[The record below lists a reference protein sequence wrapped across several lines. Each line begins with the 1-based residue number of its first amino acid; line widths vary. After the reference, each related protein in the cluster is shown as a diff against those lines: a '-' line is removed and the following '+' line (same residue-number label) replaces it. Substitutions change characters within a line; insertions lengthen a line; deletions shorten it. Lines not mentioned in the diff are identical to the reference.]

1 MSHATDVK
9 SLPSVGVGCENT
21 TMLASKRK
29 KLESRGWKVADA
41 SDFLNLSAAEDEYIA
56 LRLKLA
62 EGLRGHRAYKN
73 LSQAQLAKC
82 VKSSQS
88 RIAKMEAGD
97 ASVSLDLIVKSLLA
111 LGASHKDLA
120 QMIGRSPSR

>member
-1 MSHATDVK
+1 MH
-9 SLPSVGVGCENT
+9 
-21 TMLASKRK
+21 ASKRK
-29 KLESRGWKVADA
+29 KLESRGWTVADA
-41 SDFLNLSAAEDEYIA
+41 REFLDLSAAEEEYIA

-62 EGLRGHRAYKN
+62 EGLRGRRSYRK

-82 VKSSQS
+82 INSSQS

-120 QMIGRSPSR
+120 QMIGRRSSRPAR

>member
-1 MSHATDVK
+1 MHAT
-9 SLPSVGVGCENT
+9 
-21 TMLASKRK
+21 KRK
-29 KLESRGWKVADA
+29 KLEARGWKVGDA
-41 SDFLNLSAAEDEYIA
+41 SDFLDLNAAEEEYIA

-62 EGLRGHRAYKN
+62 DGLRGQRAYRK
-73 LSQAQLAKC
+73 LSQADLAKA

-111 LGASHKDLA
+111 LGASHRDLA
-120 QMIGRSPSR
+120 RMIATVSTSKP

>member
-1 MSHATDVK
+1 MH
-9 SLPSVGVGCENT
+9 
-21 TMLASKRK
+21 ASKRK
-29 KLESRGWKVADA
+29 KLEARGWKVGNAR
-41 SDFLNLSAAEDEYIA
+41 DFLDLNAAEEGYIA

-62 EGLRGHRAYKN
+62 DGLKSHRAN
-73 LSQAQLAKC
+73 RQLSQTALAKS

-111 LGASHKDLA
+111 LGASHRDLA
-120 QMIGRSPSR
+120 QMIGKQPRAAR

>member
-1 MSHATDVK
+1 
-9 SLPSVGVGCENT
+9 
-21 TMLASKRK
+21 MLASKRK
-29 KLESRGWKVADA
+29 KLEARGWKVGDA
-41 SDFLNLSAAEDEYIA
+41 SDFLDLNAAEEEYIA

-62 EGLRGHRAYKN
+62 DGLRGQRTYRK
-73 LSQAQLAKC
+73 LSQADLAKA

-111 LGASHKDLA
+111 LGASHRDLA
-120 QMIGRSPSR
+120 RMIATTSTSKP

>member
-1 MSHATDVK
+1 MR
-9 SLPSVGVGCENT
+9 
-21 TMLASKRK
+21 ASKRK
-29 KLESRGWKVADA
+29 KLESSGWKVSDA
-41 SDFLNLSAAEDEYIA
+41 RDFLNLSVAEEEYIA

-62 EGLRGHRAYKN
+62 EGLRGHRAYRG
-73 LSQAQLAKC
+73 LSQEQLAKC

-97 ASVSLDLIVKSLLA
+97 VSVSLDLIVKSLLA

-120 QMIGRSPSR
+120 QMIAGSK

>member
-1 MSHATDVK
+1 
-9 SLPSVGVGCENT
+9 
-21 TMLASKRK
+21 MLASKRK

-41 SDFLNLSAAEDEYIA
+41 GDFLDLSAAEEEYIA

-62 EGLRGHRAYKN
+62 EGLRGQRAYKK

-120 QMIGRSPSR
+120 RMIGGAAVTRAR